1 MAARLPRPRPPRPD
15 LVRRPE
21 GAFGWLDARLLHEGR
36 LARLGPDAVT
46 LLVLLAL
53 AADRRG
59 ASFYGR
65 GRMTQMLGLTRG
77 ALDAALDLLRAEGL
91 VVHRP
96 WRPGHLDG
104 VWQLLPV
111 PGGPPRP
118 RERPTGARPRA
129 DATLRRGPG
138 RSTHI
143 ADILAQ
149 LGIAPDRQ
157 NPAEPERR

>member
-1 MAARLPRPRPPRPD
+1 M
-15 LVRRPE
+15 RRPE

-77 ALDAALDLLRAEGL
+77 ALDAALDLLCAEGL
-91 VVHRP
+91 LVHRP

-111 PGGPPRP
+111 PGGPPRS
-118 RERPTGARPRA
+118 RERPTGAGPRA
-129 DATLRRGPG
+129 DAGGRAAATPRRGLG

-149 LGIAPDRQ
+149 LGIAPARQ